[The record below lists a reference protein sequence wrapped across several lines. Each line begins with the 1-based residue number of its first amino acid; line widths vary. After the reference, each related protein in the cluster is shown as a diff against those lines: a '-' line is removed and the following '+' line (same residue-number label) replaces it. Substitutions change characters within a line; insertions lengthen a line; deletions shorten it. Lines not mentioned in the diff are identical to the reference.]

1 VNTIPHPDIPAR
13 SFSCPQCSAQ
23 HSRGTVNGVDVYR
36 CLKCGWSGRL
46 DKKGRAILPL
56 HCPFC
61 GRDRTGLL
69 DVHGEFEHVQ
79 VHCLHWPKLRPFQP
93 LELVPQ
99 PSTSILHRVRVF
111 GEDSVVKLRA
121 EGYQSAR
128 RVTHQ
133 ELEAMA
139 RREWREHLAFR
150 RGYASWGIVAR
161 VEALE
166 RRVNTP
172 VSAEVAA

>member
-79 VHCLHWPKLRPFQP
+79 VHCLHCHATGPQKSTDGRAVQAWNKATRP
-93 LELVPQ
+93 
-99 PSTSILHRVRVF
+99 S
-111 GEDSVVKLRA
+111 
-121 EGYQSAR
+121 
-128 RVTHQ
+128 
-133 ELEAMA
+133 
-139 RREWREHLAFR
+139 LAFFQR
-150 RGYASWGIVAR
+150 TLSPA
-161 VEALE
+161 
-166 RRVNTP
+166 
-172 VSAEVAA
+172 